1 MILLNNMDTFIRAI
15 NPPLAIIIHI
25 MQDLSILPMRERMV
39 PGGEVEVEG
48 GGKGIEV

>member
-1 MILLNNMDTFIRAI
+1 MDTFIRAL

-25 MQDLSILPMRERMV
+25 MQYLSILLTRQRMA
-39 PGGEVEVEG
+39 PGGEGEEEG